1 MRELSSRWSFGLFS
15 ILLAVSLILHQLW
28 WDGLETDSLHA
39 VVVLAALWLLVRPTS
54 VVRFAMMLAAEV
66 VAVGRDLP
74 YVGDHTLVVFVTG
87 VAVLALLGWTSLRS
101 RRPPAAGALFD
112 TIAPFLRVQL
122 IIVYAAAALSK
133 LNTDFLDPQTSC
145 AGPMSQKIVWFDP
158 TLMSGTWR
166 ITPSIWATVAV
177 EIALPIL
184 LAVPRTR
191 VVALVLGCTFHVV
204 LALAGNVPFSAVALA
219 LYVAFLPT
227 RTVSGVH
234 AVLLRHRQLRSV
246 TRTVATPTASVLLF
260 AVGVGLWL
268 GAARV
273 LGPEPWSRSD
283 GLGGLARLSIV
294 AMVGLAGLAFVTGR
308 RRGDTPEYARPRSER
323 RLGHPILVVAAALL
337 VVNAACPYLGL
348 RSESTF
354 TMFSN
359 LRTEQGAWNHVLLPE
374 SLRVFGFQ
382 DRLVTVVATDDPALA
397 ARTSSGTELTRF
409 ELNRYLRS
417 HPRAQVTWSEAEAD
431 GAVIRSH
438 GPIATAPGQTVTE
451 KLFHF
456 KDVRPRDD
464 GDCG

>member
-1 MRELSSRWSFGLFS
+1 MFGLFAT
-15 ILLAVSLILHQLW
+15 LLAVSLILHQLW
-28 WDGLETDSLHA
+28 WDGLETNSLHA

-66 VAVGRDLP
+66 VAVVGDLP

-87 VAVLALLGWTSLRS
+87 LAVLVLLGWTLLRS
-101 RRPPAAGALFD
+101 RRLPAAGELFD
-112 TIAPFLRVQL
+112 SIAPFLRLQL

-145 AGPMSQKIVWFDP
+145 AGPMSQKIIWFDP
-158 TLMSGTWR
+158 TLIGGTWR
-166 ITPSIWATVAV
+166 ITPSIWATVAI

-191 VVALVLGCTFHVV
+191 VVALVLGCAFHVV
-204 LALAGNVPFSAVALA
+204 LALAGNVPFSALALA

-227 RTVSGVH
+227 HTVSGLH
-234 AVLLRHRQLRSV
+234 GVLLRHRRLRAM
-246 TRTVATPTASVLLF
+246 TRVVATPTASVVLF

-268 GAARV
+268 GAAQV
-273 LGPEPWSRSD
+273 LGRDPWSWSE
-283 GLGGLARLSIV
+283 GLGGLARVAIV
-294 AMVGLAGLAFVTGR
+294 VMVGLAGFAFVIGR
-308 RRGDTPEYARPRSER
+308 RRGGAAEYARPRSGR
-323 RLGHPILVVAAALL
+323 RLGHPILVVAVALL
-337 VVNAACPYLGL
+337 LANAACPYLGL

-359 LRTEQGAWNHVLLPE
+359 LRTEQGAWNHVLIPE
-374 SLRVFGFQ
+374 SVRVFGFQ

-417 HPRAQVTWSEAEAD
+417 HPRAEVTWSEAGAD
-431 GAVIRSH
+431 GAVTRSR
-438 GPIATAPGQTVTE
+438 GPTATKPGQTLAE
-451 KLFHF
+451 KLAHF

>member
-1 MRELSSRWSFGLFS
+1 M
-15 ILLAVSLILHQLW
+15 SLILHQLW

-39 VVVLAALWLLVRPTS
+39 VAILAALWLLVRPTS
-54 VVRFAMMLAAEV
+54 VGRFALMLAAEV
-66 VAVGRDLP
+66 VAVGHDLP

-87 VAVLALLGWTSLRS
+87 VAVLALLGWTLARN
-101 RRPPAAGALFD
+101 RRLPAPGELFD

-145 AGPMSQKIVWFDP
+145 AGPMSQKIIWFDP
-158 TLMSGTWR
+158 TLLSGTWR

-191 VVALVLGCTFHVV
+191 VIGLALGCAFHVV

-227 RTVSGVH
+227 HTVSRLH
-234 AVLLRHRQLRSV
+234 TVLLRHRRLRSV
-246 TRTVATPTASVLLF
+246 TRTVTTPTASVLLF
-260 AVGVGLWL
+260 AVGVGLWF

-273 LGPEPWSRSD
+273 LGRDPWSWSD
-283 GLGGLARLSIV
+283 GLGGVARLAIV
-294 AMVGLAGLAFVTGR
+294 VMVGLAGVAFVLGR
-308 RRGDTPEYARPRSER
+308 RRGGTPEYARPRSGR
-323 RLGHPILVVAAALL
+323 RLGHPILIVAVAMLL
-337 VVNAACPYLGL
+337 ANAACPYLGL

-359 LRTEQGAWNHVLLPE
+359 LRTEQGAWNHLFIPE
-374 SLRVFGFQ
+374 SVRIFGFQ

-409 ELNRYLRS
+409 ELDRYLRA
-417 HPRAQVTWSEAEAD
+417 HPRAKVTWSEAGPD
-431 GAVIRSH
+431 GAITRSR
-438 GPIATAPGQTVTE
+438 GPVAAAPGETFAE

-456 KDVRPRDD
+456 KDVRPRED